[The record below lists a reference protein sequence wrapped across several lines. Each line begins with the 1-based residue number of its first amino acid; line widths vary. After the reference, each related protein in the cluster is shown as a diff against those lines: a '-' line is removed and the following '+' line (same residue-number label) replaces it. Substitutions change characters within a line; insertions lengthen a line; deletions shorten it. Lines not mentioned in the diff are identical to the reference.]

1 MARMRIPMDSSILI
15 RDQFKSFLL
24 SKKAYGTAD
33 KTLATYEQHF
43 SAISKHLDVNKP
55 IDFLCKKDLQK
66 MIADMRDTNL
76 SSNTIRSYT
85 ATLKTFFHLV
95 QRGRNCRSWYPP
107 LQSRRDNQG
116 NVHWPWVGNTLEKA
130 KHTHLQVF
138 RVSQLGD
145 H

>member
-1 MARMRIPMDSSILI
+1 MARMRIPMDSSVLI

-33 KTLATYEQHF
+33 KTLATYKQHF

-85 ATLKTFFHLV
+85 ATLKTFFCRNRWKLV
-95 QRGRNCRSWYPP
+95 LERTVFLNSVLSLFLNCFFSTAPFT
-107 LQSRRDNQG
+107 S
-116 NVHWPWVGNTLEKA
+116 
-130 KHTHLQVF
+130 
-138 RVSQLGD
+138 
-145 H
+145 